1 MNLHRA
7 RVRQQNERRMLT
19 ENLQAR
25 LSAPE
30 LARFMRLPMM
40 TAVCSRAI
48 RSSARKCRTA
58 TLVTLTVGNSLVFL
72 SRAGPLLLLAG
83 FIADMWM
90 QMRRGYFV
98 KR

>member
-1 MNLHRA
+1 M
-7 RVRQQNERRMLT
+7 
-19 ENLQAR
+19 ENRQAR

-30 LARFMRLPMM
+30 SARFMRLPMM

-48 RSSARKCRTA
+48 CSSARKRRTA
-58 TLVTLTVGNSLVFL
+58 ALVTLTVGDNLVFL
-72 SRAGPLLLLAG
+72 PGVGPLLIWAG
-83 FIADMWM
+83 FISDRWM